1 MFDIKV
7 QSITVKKFR
16 IVCLVQFVGQHYSDP
31 QIKEKLLCKV
41 PSLTEHKCKNA
52 SSKTFA
58 EVMDH
63 TSLAHILEHLII
75 DFQIKEASENKDFSK
90 TLLGTSSWLNKEE
103 GLAQIEFS
111 YFDDIVAI
119 KCLNETCNFLKEIIN
134 EN

>member
-16 IVCLVQFVGQHYSDP
+16 IVCLVQFTEQKISNS

-41 PSLTEHKCKNA
+41 PSLAEHKCKNA

-75 DFQIKEASENKDFSK
+75 DFQIKKASENKDFTK

-103 GLAQIEFS
+103 GIAQIEFS

-119 KCLNETCNFLKEIIN
+119 KSINEACNLLKEIIS

>member
-16 IVCLVQFVGQHYSDP
+16 IVCLVQFTGQKFSNS
-31 QIKEKLLCKV
+31 QIKEKLLDKF
-41 PSLTEHKCKNA
+41 PSLAQHKCKN
-52 SSKTFA
+52 SSSESFV
-58 EVMDH
+58 EVMEH

-75 DFQIKEASENKDFSK
+75 DFQIKKASENKDFTK

-103 GLAQIEFS
+103 GIAQIEFS

-119 KCLNETCNFLKEIIN
+119 KSINEAYNLLKEIIS